1 MSAKQNITNSIK
13 DLVSDLLYYDRKE
26 DEELSVD
33 DINNAFKDGTITVD
47 EAVEI
52 FKNEL
57 INKTT

>member
-1 MSAKQNITNSIK
+1 MKKETITNTIK
-13 DLVSDLLYYDRKE
+13 DIVSNLLYYDRKE

-33 DINNAFKDGTITVD
+33 DINNAFKDGTITID

-57 INKTT
+57 TNSLT

>member
-1 MSAKQNITNSIK
+1 MKENITNSSK
-13 DLVSDLLYYDRKE
+13 DLVADLLYYDRKE

-52 FKNEL
+52 FKDEL